1 VKDAR
6 AANPVTST
14 DRVSDVLARDERLME
29 VFIRHS
35 AHFEKLRNVALRRV
49 MARLVTVGQAARI
62 ADVPAESLVW
72 ELNDA
77 LHITPSEATS
87 GTVATAGLRSSERPV
102 HRPAALR
109 EIELD
114 VRQAK
119 RAGREPFSRIMAA
132 VAALRTDEILRLR
145 TIFEPVP
152 LFELL
157 AKRDFSHES
166 ERRSA
171 DDWFIWFWRGEHG
184 SAPHG
189 SELRDVARLDGSV
202 RADTDRESPASASD
216 DDVLEKPTA
225 WLDVRGLEPP
235 EPLVRTLAALE
246 QLPQG
251 HQLVQINVRVPQ
263 LLLPMLVERGF
274 ACVVDDSQVDR
285 VLVRIW
291 RAGSG

>member
-1 VKDAR
+1 MRHVR
-6 AANPVTST
+6 AATPVTST
-14 DRVSDVLARDERLME
+14 DRVSDVLARDEGLVE

-35 AHFEKLRNVALRRV
+35 AHFEKLRNAAMRRV

-62 ADVPAESLVW
+62 ADVPVESLIR
-72 ELNDA
+72 ELNDV
-77 LHITPSEATS
+77 LHIAPSDATT
-87 GTVATAGLRSSERPV
+87 GEVATGGLRPSGRADR
-102 HRPAALR
+102 RPASLR
-109 EIELD
+109 EVELD
-114 VRQAK
+114 VREDM

-132 VAALRTDEILRLR
+132 VATLSADEVLRLR

-152 LFELL
+152 LFEVL

-166 ERRSA
+166 ERHSA
-171 DDWFIWFWRGEHG
+171 DDWCIWFWHGERGP
-184 SAPHG
+184 APHE
-189 SELRDVARLDGSV
+189 SELRDVARHDASV
-202 RADTDRESPASASD
+202 RASVNTESPLSASD
-216 DDVLEKPTA
+216 DDALEKPTA

-251 HQLVQINVRVPQ
+251 HQLVHINARVPQ

-274 ACVVDDSQVDR
+274 ACVVDDSQADR

-291 RAGSG
+291 RAGSD